1 MVNGASL
8 GTWWFPELTVW
19 FFIMAIVIGLVCRMS
34 EEDIVKSFISGC
46 ADMVGVA
53 LVVGISRGISFMMA
67 NSGLDLFILDKA
79 SGILSGVSGMLFANM
94 AYLIYIALSFLIPS
108 TSGLASVSMPIFA
121 PLARD

>member
-53 LVVGISRGISFMMA
+53 LVVVYQEVYH
-67 NSGLDLFILDKA
+67 L
-79 SGILSGVSGMLFANM
+79 
-94 AYLIYIALSFLIPS
+94 
-108 TSGLASVSMPIFA
+108 
-121 PLARD
+121 